1 MTVPAATAWVE
12 SVFVDGVSAELRIT
26 ASVLIGLGAVVIAGL
41 LVPRVATRT
50 RSVVTR
56 LATEQF
62 GDSAGETF
70 DRVNGVAPVG
80 VLFTVIIRLIQLFV
94 LFGAAFVLLV
104 VWGQIGPALR
114 LIGIS
119 QLALPVIGRLV
130 STGTVILVAFV
141 LNDFI
146 RDLIS
151 EYTTNTKRVTAHQ
164 EQILTRVLQVVLILA
179 ALVAVFSIW
188 GIDIGSLLVGAGFL
202 GVVVGLAARQTLGS
216 LLAGFVLMF
225 SRPFEIGD
233 WVAIGDKE
241 GIVTKITIMN
251 TIMRNFDGE
260 HVVIPNDNVAN
271 QAITN
276 RSRDGK
282 LRIHLEV
289 GIDYD
294 DDPEHAKAVAREAV
308 EGVEMV
314 ENNPKPQVFPIA
326 FGGSAVTMDI
336 RFWIAPPTPQR
347 RWRATAGVVEAVKE
361 RFATESISIPFPQRT
376 VGSREV
382 TDSTAVKQTADATV
396 INEPNAD
403 GTADTGGT

>member
-1 MTVPAATAWVE
+1 MTVSAATSWVE
-12 SVFVDGVSAELRIT
+12 SVLVDGVSAEIRIA
-26 ASVLIGLGAVVIAGL
+26 ASVALAVGAVVVAGL
-41 LVPRVATRT
+41 LVPKVATRI
-50 RSVVTR
+50 R
-56 LATEQF
+56 LAVMGWAKGRF
-62 GDSAGETF
+62 GESASETF
-70 DRVNGVAPVG
+70 DRVDAVAPVG
-80 VLFTVIIRLIQLFV
+80 VLVTVSVRLIQLAV
-94 LFGAAFVLLV
+94 LVGAAFVLLV
-104 VWGQIGPALR
+104 VWGQIGTALR

-119 QLALPVIGRLV
+119 QLALPAVGRLV
-130 STGTVILVAFV
+130 STGAVLIVAFV
-141 LNDFI
+141 VNDFI
-146 RDLIS
+146 RDIVR
-151 EYTTNTKRVTAHQ
+151 EYTANTKRVTAHQ
-164 EQILTRVLQVVLILA
+164 EQILTRVLQVALILA
-179 ALVAVFSIW
+179 VLVAVFSIW
-188 GIDIGSLLVGAGFL
+188 GVDIGSLLVGAGFL

-289 GIDYD
+289 GIDYE
-294 DDPEHAKAVAREAV
+294 DDPEHAKEIAREAV
-308 EGVEMV
+308 EGVKMV
-314 ENNPKPQVFPIA
+314 ENNPKPQVFPVA

-347 RWRATAGVVEAVKE
+347 RWHATAGVVESVKQQ
-361 RFATESISIPFPQRT
+361 FATESISIPFPQRT
-376 VGSREV
+376 VSSRDVSESETV
-382 TDSTAVKQTADATV
+382 TQPTTTDA
-396 INEPNAD
+396 ER
-403 GTADTGGT
+403 